1 MIDDPVSA
9 QTERAHLSMCQ
20 CPIYVYKRLIMSD
33 NIDERSYLLS
43 LPIQMLIFLGNI
55 FTNTPR
61 KTLY

>member
-9 QTERAHLSMCQ
+9 QTEREHLSMCQ
-20 CPIYVYKRLIMSD
+20 CSIYVYNRLIMSD
-33 NIDERSYLLS
+33 NIDERLYLLS

-55 FTNTPR
+55 FTGTPR